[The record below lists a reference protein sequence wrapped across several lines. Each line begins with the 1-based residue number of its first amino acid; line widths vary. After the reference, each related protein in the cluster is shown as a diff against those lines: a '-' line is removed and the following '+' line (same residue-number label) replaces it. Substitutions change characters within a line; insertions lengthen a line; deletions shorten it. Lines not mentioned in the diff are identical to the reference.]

1 MLSPLTGRLSAH
13 LLAGKSNHT
22 VSRASLYFA
31 LGLAVFIA
39 LLSGIFALAQWQL
52 GADLAKLHQERAR
65 NVETRIGTSADM
77 ASQQANAHRATLN
90 VLLSRDSAEL
100 DEAEALRR
108 SNLQSYVESSRL
120 IGANAGLHEAAE
132 ELRLLTAQY
141 EELSAQVVDLFRDGQ
156 REAALDLRVRRLREA
171 FNRWQEAHA
180 SFSTQL
186 ARTEAEQ
193 MKDYEEATAGARRWL
208 VGLLVGPLVLLALGI
223 LTIAG
228 MLGASSFRKQ
238 ATDVWSR

>member
-108 SNLQSYVESSRL
+108 SNLQSYVESSRML
-120 IGANAGLHEAAE
+120 GDQAGLHAGAE
-132 ELRLLTAQY
+132 ELLLLTARY
-141 EELSAQVVDLFRDGQ
+141 DELSAQVVDLFRQGQ
-156 REAALDLRVRRLREA
+156 REAALDLRVHRLREA
-171 FNRWQEAHA
+171 FNRWQQAHA
-180 SFSTQL
+180 AFSMKL
-186 ARTEAEQ
+186 AQTEAEQ
-193 MKDYEEATAGARRWL
+193 RQDYEKATAGARRWL

-228 MLGASSFRKQ
+228 MLRASRFGKQ

>member
-1 MLSPLTGRLSAH
+1 MLSSLTGHLSAN
-13 LLAGKSNHT
+13 LLVTKSNHT

-31 LGLAVFIA
+31 LGLALLIAILSAVFA
-39 LLSGIFALAQWQL
+39 FAQWQL

-65 NVETRIGTSADM
+65 NVEKRIGTSADM

-90 VLLSRDSAEL
+90 VLLSRDSAEM

-108 SNLQSYVESSRL
+108 FNVQSYVESSRL
-120 IGANAGLHEAAE
+120 IGENAGLHEAAE

-141 EELSAQVVDLFRDGQ
+141 EELSAQVVDLFREGQ

-193 MKDYEEATAGARRWL
+193 RNDYEEATAGARRWL

-223 LTIAG
+223 LVIAG
-228 MLGASSFRKQ
+228 MLGASRFAKQ

>member
-31 LGLAVFIA
+31 LGLAVLIA
-39 LLSGIFALAQWQL
+39 LLSGIFALAQWKL

-65 NVETRIGTSADM
+65 NVEKRIGTSADM

-120 IGANAGLHEAAE
+120 IGDNAGLQEAAE

-141 EELSAQVVDLFRDGQ
+141 EELSAQVVDLFREGQ
-156 REAALDLRVRRLREA
+156 REAALDLRVRRLRGA

-193 MKDYEEATAGARRWL
+193 RKDYEEATAGARRWL

-228 MLGASSFRKQ
+228 MLGASRFGKT